1 MKTISKLAL
10 ALALTTGVSGLALQ
24 SPALAQ
30 KKDKDAKKPGLK
42 LSPDVIKA
50 AQPAQA
56 ALAAK
61 DLATAEPNVAAIEA
75 AAKTDDDKYI
85 AAALRLELEQ
95 RKLIAQ
101 QEASPNTPV
110 SQVTLAAPL
119 DALIASPSTPAA
131 DKGRYVYRR
140 GIIAYDG
147 KQWPTAIQYL
157 NQAKQLGYTDPD
169 LDLRLTN
176 AKINSGDIAG
186 GLTDLDASIA
196 ASTAAGTKPS
206 EDLYRVGIA
215 RANNAKLGPQTI
227 SWMQKYLTAYP
238 TQKNWRDV
246 IVTYGLAGNST
257 IKPDDAQKID
267 LFRLMRQTKS
277 LADQNDY
284 VEYAL
289 LAQKRGLPSE
299 AQAVLREGT
308 GNGRIPA
315 GNTEAK
321 ATLTE
326 AAASI
331 KAEGSLDPLAKRA
344 NAAADGKLA
353 ASTADAYMGADQFPQ
368 AIALYRTAL
377 QKGGVNADEVNTRLG
392 IALARS
398 GDKAGAKTAFGAVTT
413 APRSGIAALWTTA
426 VDTPTPAA

>member
-10 ALALTTGVSGLALQ
+10 ALALTTGVSAIALDA
-24 SPALAQ
+24 PAFAQ
-30 KKDKDAKKPGLK
+30 KKEKDAKKPGLK

-50 AQPAQA
+50 AQPAQT

-61 DLATAEPNVAAIEA
+61 DLATAETQIAAIDA
-75 AAKTDDDKYI
+75 AAKTEDDKYI
-85 AAALRLELEQ
+85 GAALRLELEQ

-101 QEASPNTPV
+101 QEAAPGKPV

-140 GIIAYDG
+140 GLIAYDG

-176 AKINSGDIAG
+176 AKINSGDVAG
-186 GLTDLDASIA
+186 GLVDLESTVNAQ
-196 ASTAAGTKPS
+196 TAAGTKPG
-206 EDLYRVGIA
+206 EDLFRVGIA
-215 RANNAKLGPQTI
+215 RANAAKLGPQTV
-227 SWMQKYLTAYP
+227 SWMQKYVTAYP

-257 IKPDDAQKID
+257 IRPSDPQKLD
-267 LFRLMRQTKS
+267 LFRLLRYTRS

-284 VEYAL
+284 IEYAQL
-289 LAQKRGLPSE
+289 LQKRGFPQE
-299 AQAVLREGT
+299 AQAVLKEGVA
-308 GNGRIPA
+308 NGRIPA
-315 GNTEAK
+315 SNTEAK
-321 ATLTE
+321 AMQAEVAGAVRL
-326 AAASI
+326 
-331 KAEGSLDPLAKRA
+331 EGSLDPLAKRA
-344 NAAADGKLA
+344 QAAADGKLA
-353 ASTADAYMGADQFPQ
+353 ATTADAYVGSDQFAP

-377 QKGGVNADEVNTRLG
+377 QKGGVDAAEVNTRLG

-398 GDKAGAKTAFGAVTT
+398 GDKAGAKAAFAAVQGD
-413 APRSGIAALWTTA
+413 PRTGIAALWTTA
-426 VDTPTPAA
+426 LDTPTPAA

>member
-42 LSPDVIKA
+42 LSPEVIKA
-50 AQPAQA
+50 AQPAQT

-61 DLATAEPNVAAIEA
+61 DLAAAEPNVAAIEA
-75 AAKTDDDKYI
+75 AAKTDDDQYI

-101 QEASPNTPV
+101 QEANPNAPV
-110 SQVTLAAPL
+110 NQAPLAAPL
-119 DALIASPSTPAA
+119 DKLIALSSTPAA
-131 DKGRYVYRR
+131 DRGRYVYRR
-140 GIIAYDG
+140 AILAYDG

-157 NQAKQLGYTDPD
+157 NQAKQLGYSDPD
-169 LDLRLTN
+169 LSLRLAN
-176 AKINSGDIAG
+176 AKINSGDVTG
-186 GLTDLDASIA
+186 GLSDLDAAVAESA
-196 ASTAAGTKPS
+196 AAGKPAP
-206 EDLYRVGIA
+206 EEYYRMGVA
-215 RANNAKLGPQTI
+215 RANAAKLGPQTI
-227 SWMQKYLTAYP
+227 TWMQKYLTAYP

-267 LFRLMRQTKS
+267 LFRLMRQTRS

-289 LAQKRGLPSE
+289 LAQKRGLPAE

-308 GNGRIPA
+308 ANGRIPA
-315 GNTEAK
+315 TNAEAK
-321 ATLTE
+321 ATARE

-398 GDKAGAKTAFGAVTT
+398 GDKAGAKAAFAAVTT
-413 APRSGIAALWTTA
+413 PPRSGIAGLWTAA
-426 VDTPTPAA
+426 VDSPTPAA

>member
-1 MKTISKLAL
+1 MKTISKLAF

-30 KKDKDAKKPGLK
+30 KKEKDAKKSGLK
-42 LSPDVIKA
+42 LSPEVIKA
-50 AQPAQA
+50 AAPAQT

-61 DLATAEPNVAAIEA
+61 DLAAAEPNIAAIEA
-75 AAKTDDDKYI
+75 AAKTDDDQYI

-101 QEASPNTPV
+101 QEASPNTAI
-110 SQVTLAAPL
+110 SQATLAPSL
-119 DALIASPSTPAA
+119 DKLIALPSTPQA

-140 GIIAYDG
+140 ALLAYDG

-157 NQAKQLGYTDPD
+157 NQAKQLGYSDPD
-169 LDLRLTN
+169 LTLRLAN
-176 AKINSGDIAG
+176 AKMSSGDVTG
-186 GLTDLDASIA
+186 GLTDLDAAITESA
-196 ASTAAGTKPS
+196 AAGKPAP
-206 EDLYRVGIA
+206 EEYYRMGVA
-215 RANNAKLGPQTI
+215 RANQAKMGPQTVT
-227 SWMQKYLTAYP
+227 WMQKYLTAYP

-246 IVTYGLAGNST
+246 IVTYGLAGNSVMR
-257 IKPDDAQKID
+257 PDDAQRID

-289 LAQKRGLPSE
+289 LAQKRGLPGE

-308 GNGRIPA
+308 ANGRIPA

-321 ATLTE
+321 ATATE

-331 KAEGSLDPLAKRA
+331 RAEGSLDPLAKRA

-413 APRSGIAALWTTA
+413 QPRAGIAQLWVAA
-426 VDTPTPAA
+426 VDAPTPAA

>member
-10 ALALTTGVSGLALQ
+10 ALALTTGVTGLALP
-24 SPALAQ
+24 SPAVAQ
-30 KKDKDAKKPGLK
+30 KKKDDKKPGLK
-42 LSPDVIKA
+42 LSPAVIKA

-75 AAKTDDDKYI
+75 AATTEDDKYI

-101 QEASPNTPV
+101 QEANPNAPI
-110 SQVTLAAPL
+110 SQAPLAGPL
-119 DALIASPSTPAA
+119 DALIALPNTPQA

-140 GIIAYDG
+140 ALLAYEG
-147 KQWPTAIQYL
+147 KQWPVAIQYL

-169 LDLRLTN
+169 LTLRLAN
-176 AKINSGDIAG
+176 AKINGGDIAG
-186 GLTDLDASIA
+186 GLTDLDAAIA
-196 ASTAAGTKPS
+196 ESTEAGKPAP
-206 EDLYRVGIA
+206 EDYYRIGVA
-215 RANNAKLGPQTI
+215 RANQAKLGPQTI
-227 SWMQKYLTAYP
+227 AWMQKYVTAYP

-257 IKPDDAQKID
+257 IRPDDAQKID

-284 VEYAL
+284 IEYAL
-289 LAQKRGLPSE
+289 LAQKRGLPQE
-299 AQAVLREGT
+299 AASVLREGT
-308 GNGRIPA
+308 ANGRIPA

-321 ATLTE
+321 ATAAE

-392 IALARS
+392 IALTRS
-398 GDKAGAKTAFGAVTT
+398 GDKAGAKAAFEAVKTP
-413 APRSGIAALWTTA
+413 PRAGIAALWTTA
-426 VDTPTPAA
+426 VDAPAA